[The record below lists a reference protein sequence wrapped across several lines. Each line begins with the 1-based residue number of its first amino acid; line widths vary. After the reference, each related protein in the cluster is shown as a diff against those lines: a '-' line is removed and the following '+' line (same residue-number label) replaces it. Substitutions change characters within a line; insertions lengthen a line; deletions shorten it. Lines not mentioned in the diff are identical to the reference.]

1 MFSALSVR
9 KAPSRN
15 GKGLYGSNP
24 YFTLSTLE
32 AGAKDAP
39 SLVTDKE

>member
-15 GKGLYGSNP
+15 GKGALWIESL
-24 YFTLSTLE
+24 FHFV
-32 AGAKDAP
+32 DAP